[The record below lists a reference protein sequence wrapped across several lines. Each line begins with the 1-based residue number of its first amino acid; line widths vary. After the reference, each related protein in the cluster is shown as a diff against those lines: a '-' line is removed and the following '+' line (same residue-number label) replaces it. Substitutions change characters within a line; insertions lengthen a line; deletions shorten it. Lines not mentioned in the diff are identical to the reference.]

1 MGFTKNSG
9 AFQNFRIKME
19 KVEIYGIKN
28 CDTMK
33 KAFDWL
39 NSKGIAYTFH
49 DYKTEG
55 ISSHK
60 LEEWFKKM
68 ELWKVLNTK
77 SSTWRE
83 TPDTEK
89 ATILGEKEA
98 ISFLTKNTS
107 AIKRPVLEYKGGY
120 LLGFNAAEWEN
131 ALT

>member
-1 MGFTKNSG
+1 
-9 AFQNFRIKME
+9 
-19 KVEIYGIKN
+19 
-28 CDTMK
+28 MK

-55 ISSHK
+55 VTAHK

-89 ATILGEKEA
+89 ATIVGEKEA
-98 ISFLTKNTS
+98 VSFLAKNTS

-120 LLGFNAAEWEN
+120 LLGFNATEWEN
-131 ALT
+131 ALK